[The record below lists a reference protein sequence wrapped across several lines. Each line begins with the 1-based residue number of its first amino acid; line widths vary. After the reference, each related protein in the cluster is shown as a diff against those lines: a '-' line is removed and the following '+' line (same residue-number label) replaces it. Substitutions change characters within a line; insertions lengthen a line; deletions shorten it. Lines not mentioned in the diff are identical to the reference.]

1 MADYSRFKASSYYS
15 VDILESILLA
25 DLRNFEVEM
34 ENLLNLLSTA
44 APTIKAGKVPKTT
57 LAREKNCRS
66 TVKVCRASLGVGW
79 SIKRMIPR

>member
-34 ENLLNLLSTA
+34 KNLLNLLSTA
-44 APTIKAGKVPKTT
+44 APIKAGKVLKTT
-57 LAREKNCRS
+57 LARERNCRS